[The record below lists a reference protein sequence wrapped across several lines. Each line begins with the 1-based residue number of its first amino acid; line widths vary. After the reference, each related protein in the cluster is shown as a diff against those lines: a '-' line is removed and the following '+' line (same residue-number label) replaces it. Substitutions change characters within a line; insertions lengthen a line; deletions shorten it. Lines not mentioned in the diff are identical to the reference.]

1 MKSSFLYGLAIAT
14 TFSLAIV
21 SCTPSTPTAS
31 TSPTA
36 TATTSASPT
45 ATAKPTTSPSASP
58 SATAK
63 PTTSPSAS
71 PSASATPS
79 ESPKPTSSATSP
91 SADAKPDKPTDT
103 VRIAVV
109 NNSGKVLKAIY
120 MSAPSKQDWGDN
132 ELDAPLADREKAD
145 FEWKRSDYKGDD
157 AGCVFDIGAEYADGT
172 KTVLD
177 PIDVCKTPAI
187 NLK

>member
-1 MKSSFLYGLAIAT
+1 MKKFSLYNLAIAA
-14 TFSLAIV
+14 SISVAAV
-21 SCTPSTPTAS
+21 SCTPTT
-31 TSPTA
+31 T
-36 TATTSASPT
+36 TTS
-45 ATAKPTTSPSASP
+45 TT
-58 SATAK
+58 T
-63 PTTSPSAS
+63 S

-79 ESPKPTSSATSP
+79 SASAKPSASP
-91 SADAKPDKPTDT
+91 SASPSSTASASPTASPSASASPKDADSKTEKAPDT

-120 MSAPSKQDWGDN
+120 MSAPSKQDWGPN

-145 FEWKRSDYKGDD
+145 FEWKRSDFKGAD
-157 AGCVFDIGAEYADGT
+157 AGCVFDVRAEYDDG
-172 KTVLD
+172 KSAELD